1 MKATE
6 ILHQKQVLKHRDG
19 SRLAIF
25 EIIVWKV
32 PVSGNYPDGVKY
44 RAWLSEEGN
53 TLFGLDN
60 HTPKGHHLHVRNVEV
75 GYVFRGLDALKED
88 IIAMIEKEGFIYEG

>member
-6 ILHQKQVLKHRDG
+6 IFHQKQVLKHRDG
-19 SRLAIF
+19 KRLAIF
-25 EIIVWKV
+25 EIIIWKI
-32 PVSGNYPDGVKY
+32 PISRDYPEGLKY
-44 RAWLSEEGN
+44 RAWLSDEGN

-60 HTPKGHHLHVRNVEV
+60 HKPKGPHLHVREVEV
-75 GYVFRGLDALKED
+75 GYVFRGLDSLRQD

>member
-6 ILHQKQVLKHRDG
+6 ILHQKMVLKHKDG
-19 SRLAIF
+19 KRLAILEF
-25 EIIVWKV
+25 VVWQFSK
-32 PVSGNYPDGVKY
+32 SRDYPEGVKF
-44 RAWLSEEGN
+44 RAWLSEGGE

-60 HTPKGHHLHVRNVEV
+60 HRPKGPHLHVREVEV
-75 GYVFRGLDALKED
+75 GYVYRGLDALKAD